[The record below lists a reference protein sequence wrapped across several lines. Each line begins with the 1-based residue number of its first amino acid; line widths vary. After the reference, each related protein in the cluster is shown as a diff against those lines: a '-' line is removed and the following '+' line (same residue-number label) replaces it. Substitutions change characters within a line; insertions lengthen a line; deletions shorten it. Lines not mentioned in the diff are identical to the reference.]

1 MTKINSTLLA
11 LAIVAGAAAT
21 AGAQQTSQPAQG
33 QRAERAQRD
42 SSHRAQHE
50 SGRREKREARGARGE
65 GRGMHGA
72 ALMRGV
78 DLTDAQKSQV
88 KAIHLKYQAQVD
100 SIRDANKPA
109 MEEARAARE
118 RGDTTAARAA
128 FEKGRTQFEALRE
141 QELNEVRGVLTADQ
155 QKTFDANLQRMK
167 SHQGQHGKRGAR
179 GMK

>member
-1 MTKINSTLLA
+1 
-11 LAIVAGAAAT
+11 
-21 AGAQQTSQPAQG
+21 
-33 QRAERAQRD
+33 
-42 SSHRAQHE
+42 
-50 SGRREKREARGARGE
+50 
-65 GRGMHGA
+65 
-72 ALMRGV
+72 
-78 DLTDAQKSQV
+78 
-88 KAIHLKYQAQVD
+88 
-100 SIRDANKPA
+100 IRDANKPA